1 MNVEPNAQID
11 RKCIIGTS
19 LSGKTQ
25 YLLTA
30 FQTWSQKA
38 VLSKDLPSTD
48 LSSNKSSLNLDR
60 SAIYP
65 RALVLS
71 AIGDNRLVLTDR
83 LTTLTQSKIPFRST
97 TPLGFFEEE
106 VLLFW
111 PLLVKNM
118 GLTAQFP
125 VRLRPE
131 NEQELATRLWRS
143 QLDIAIAQTGIQAAK
158 LVRRLL
164 DIYQLAAFSETK
176 LEEIP
181 AILEQ
186 G

>member
-60 SAIYP
+60 FEHW
-65 RALVLS
+65 V
-71 AIGDNRLVLTDR
+71 
-83 LTTLTQSKIPFRST
+83 QRS
-97 TPLGFFEEE
+97 FEYT
-106 VLLFW
+106 LLFR
-111 PLLVKNM
+111 N
-118 GLTAQFP
+118 
-125 VRLRPE
+125 E
-131 NEQELATRLWRS
+131 NL
-143 QLDIAIAQTGIQAAK
+143 IIQ
-158 LVRRLL
+158 
-164 DIYQLAAFSETK
+164 
-176 LEEIP
+176 
-181 AILEQ
+181 
-186 G
+186 